1 MAGLFANPLAQRA
14 FSYLMNKAGF
24 DARKAINLVSQK
36 MNDNQGLLKLMKE
49 YGYKPTKVKTKKPT
63 LVDKPLGHGAKK

>member
-36 MNDNQGLLKLMKE
+36 MNDNQGHNTRDGIVYDFDRMQIV
-49 YGYKPTKVKTKKPT
+49 YQRS
-63 LVDKPLGHGAKK
+63 